1 MIKEKLNLN
10 NYIKN
15 LFIYIIIYMSY
26 YSISGQFINKQLVKE
41 TWINTVS
48 TSTPKIFACG
58 KNICGIASNGQTYI
72 CKAPC
77 DGYTWEPIAQN
88 ELNELNID
96 NLYTKITNLTQSNQ
110 DCEKKYG
117 NVFKLT
123 QEKDDNIKSL
133 EVALAN
139 MTSANNQCKTN
150 VQNLG
155 TSTDVKVLA
164 LQQQLNETKASASQL
179 QQQLN
184 EKNASALQLERQLNE
199 KNASASQL
207 EKQLNEKNASASQLE
222 KQLNEKNARASYLE
236 FQLNEKNAS
245 ASQLEIQLNEKNASA
260 LELERQ
266 LKENKLFNN
275 IIEYK
280 VPGSAYGNTNSLYL
294 EDGKGEITLYGK
306 VCKQNDNNTI
316 NAIWHT
322 LSVTNASSNARKNNA
337 PDPVAWGRNN
347 GDTQDKINWNNQWLG
362 SCGVA
367 ATKMTSNNN
376 QNIPIDKIKLT
387 DILLQVDKKFK
398 PVKNTI
404 LSSAIMMPLNWTL
417 SFDIMPLSK
426 ITNWGNIFHFSDI
439 NNDRG
444 TRFPS
449 LFFFPNSTRLH
460 IPFSDINDDI
470 ITINMTEDLSLNT
483 YHHVILSCNNN
494 RITLSVNAKVIESS
508 NRKVTGKNYDGVY
521 KLWCGNA
528 WDDSANCEIAN
539 FKFGIFG
546 SIDLTPK
553 NSPLIS
559 QANTNDTTNKLTTL
573 ISQANTNTN
582 YELYTNKDHPGDDI
596 LCYQDNT
603 KPEVCKSKCD
613 SDTNCVGYNYVKPN
627 GPWGNVSGCC
637 IKNKNTRIVDSNNVD
652 FYSKKM

>member
-1 MIKEKLNLN
+1 M
-10 NYIKN
+10 
-15 LFIYIIIYMSY
+15 
-26 YSISGQFINKQLVKE
+26 
-41 TWINTVS
+41 
-48 TSTPKIFACG
+48 
-58 KNICGIASNGQTYI
+58 
-72 CKAPC
+72 
-77 DGYTWEPIAQN
+77 
-88 ELNELNID
+88 
-96 NLYTKITNLTQSNQ
+96 
-110 DCEKKYG
+110 
-117 NVFKLT
+117 
-123 QEKDDNIKSL
+123 
-133 EVALAN
+133 
-139 MTSANNQCKTN
+139 
-150 VQNLG
+150 
-155 TSTDVKVLA
+155 
-164 LQQQLNETKASASQL
+164 
-179 QQQLN
+179 
-184 EKNASALQLERQLNE
+184 
-199 KNASASQL
+199 
-207 EKQLNEKNASASQLE
+207 
-222 KQLNEKNARASYLE
+222 
-236 FQLNEKNAS
+236 
-245 ASQLEIQLNEKNASA
+245 
-260 LELERQ
+260 
-266 LKENKLFNN
+266 
-275 IIEYK
+275 
-280 VPGSAYGNTNSLYL
+280 
-294 EDGKGEITLYGK
+294 
-306 VCKQNDNNTI
+306 CKQNDNNTI

-367 ATKMTSNNN
+367 ATNMTSNNN
-376 QNIPIDKIKLT
+376 QNISIDKIKLT

-460 IPFSDINDDI
+460 IPFNDINDDI

-483 YHHVILSCNNN
+483 YHRVILSCNNN
-494 RITLSVNAKVIESS
+494 RITLSVNAQVIESS

-528 WDDSANCEIAN
+528 WDESANCEIAN

-546 SIDLTPK
+546 SIDTTPK

-559 QANTNDTTNKLTTL
+559 QANTNIT
-573 ISQANTNTN
+573 
-582 YELYTNKDHPGDDI
+582 YELYTNKDHPSDDI

-637 IKNKNTRIVDSNNVD
+637 IKNKNTPIVDSNNVD